1 MIKSFDYKQLVRRKR
16 DNIDVYVNIK
26 EKSCLIYL
34 NVRNCVRE
42 IESCNYYR
50 E

>member
-16 DNIDVYVNIK
+16 NNINVYVNVK
-26 EKSCLIYL
+26 KKSCLIYL
-34 NVRNCVRE
+34 NVRNCVRK
-42 IESCNYYR
+42 IESYNYRR